1 MHVFRAAHEAKDA
14 KKAIELRNEFGERG
28 IAGRRL
34 RPHRHRAVLRPEVD
48 RYVDSR
54 AFVGRLDIA
63 LAGSAEIVQDVVACG
78 SLEEGRFGMAVA
90 SIAAGTAQPIRRCSS
105 HAVPLLGPSVE
116 PTAVALVC
124 IP

>member
-1 MHVFRAAHEAKDA
+1 
-14 KKAIELRNEFGERG
+14 
-28 IAGRRL
+28 
-34 RPHRHRAVLRPEVD
+34 VLRPEVD

-90 SIAAGTAQPIRRCSS
+90 SIAVGTAQPIRRCYL
-105 HAVPLLGPSVE
+105 HTVPPQAPSVE
-116 PTAVALVC
+116 STAVALVC
-124 IP
+124 IPQLWKYPAKKGL